1 MDYFYFCLTLLHVIA
16 GFLLVGIPVVAAVD
30 LWRRPAE
37 SWPFW
42 RPALQQSA
50 AAGVAAMALGVLM
63 AGFRWDDSFDRAWE
77 IVGSRWIFAFFELG
91 FSLAILTAL
100 AAYVTIWPTT
110 RWKCGLAWFG
120 LVLAAT
126 NSLYHFPALMVV
138 SREIRTRPEWLVGLE
153 EPVVRQLLFS
163 GEILYRWLH
172 VALASLFF
180 SLVWLRFLVGIQAE
194 AHRTE
199 AQTPETE
206 TTTAETTPAETTTGP
221 TTKRAPTPAA
231 PPEET
236 ITSTALATIDRSL
249 QLGVIWGL
257 GLMLISGL
265 VLLLHLPP
273 ASLHTLLALG
283 SGRSNNLMIGVVAAT
298 VAGIHVMLG
307 DPRPTGLRRFLDVG
321 LVIVAATAM
330 LSDR

>member
-16 GFLLVGIPVVAAVD
+16 GFLFVGIPVVAAVD
-30 LWRRPAE
+30 LWRRPTE

-42 RPALQQSA
+42 RPALQQAA
-50 AAGVAAMALGVLM
+50 AAGLAAMAIGVLM

-77 IVGSRWIFAFFELG
+77 VVGSRWIFAFFELG

-100 AAYVTIWPTT
+100 AAYAPTWPTT
-110 RWKCGLAWFG
+110 RWKRGLAWFC
-120 LVLAAT
+120 LILAAT

-153 EPVVRQLLFS
+153 EPVIRQLLFS

-180 SLVWLRFLVGIQAE
+180 SLVWLRFLVGLQAE
-194 AHRTE
+194 AQSPGDQAPE
-199 AQTPETE
+199 AETPSEQNTSKP
-206 TTTAETTPAETTTGP
+206 TTTQALRPAATAAETI
-221 TTKRAPTPAA
+221 TPAA
-231 PPEET
+231 
-236 ITSTALATIDRSL
+236 LATVDRSL

-257 GLMLISGL
+257 GLMLTSGL
-265 VLLLHLPP
+265 VLLLHLRP
-273 ASLHTLLALG
+273 ATLHTLLALG

-298 VAGIHVMLG
+298 VVGILVLRE
-307 DPRPTGLRRFLDVG
+307 DSRTTGLKRFLDVG
-321 LVIVAATAM
+321 LMIVAATAM
-330 LSDR
+330 LSDS

>member
-16 GFLLVGIPVVAAVD
+16 GFLFVGIPVVAAVD
-30 LWRRPAE
+30 LWWRPSE
-37 SWPFW
+37 CWPFW

-77 IVGSRWIFAFFELG
+77 IVGSRWIFAFLELG

-100 AAYVTIWPTT
+100 AAFLPVWPKTG
-110 RWKCGLAWFG
+110 WKRALAYLGLG
-120 LVLAAT
+120 LAAT

-138 SREIRTRPEWLVGLE
+138 SREIRTRPEWLLGLE
-153 EPVVRQLLFS
+153 EPIVRQLLFS

-194 AHRTE
+194 THRTE

-206 TTTAETTPAETTTGP
+206 TTTAETTTEPITN
-221 TTKRAPTPAA
+221 RAPTPAA
-231 PPEET
+231 PAEET

-283 SGRSNNLMIGVVAAT
+283 SGRSNNLTIGVVAAT

>member
-1 MDYFYFCLTLLHVIA
+1 MDYFYFCLTLLHVIV
-16 GFLLVGIPVVAAVD
+16 GFLFVGIPVVAAID

-42 RPALQQSA
+42 RPALQQAA

-100 AAYVTIWPTT
+100 AAYVPTWPTT
-110 RWKCGLAWFG
+110 RWKRGLAWFG

-138 SREIRTRPEWLVGLE
+138 SREIRTRPEWLLGLE

-194 AHRTE
+194 NHRTE
-199 AQTPETE
+199 TQTLETE
-206 TTTAETTPAETTTGP
+206 TTPAKTTTGS
-221 TTKRAPTPAA
+221 TTNRVPTPAA
-231 PPEET
+231 PAEET
-236 ITSTALATIDRSL
+236 ITSLALATIDRSL

-257 GLMLISGL
+257 GLMLTSGL

-298 VAGIHVMLG
+298 AVGIHVLLES
-307 DPRPTGLRRFLDVG
+307 PRTTGLRRFLDVG
-321 LVIVAATAM
+321 LVIAAATAM
-330 LSDR
+330 LTDR

>member
-1 MDYFYFCLTLLHVIA
+1 MDYFYFCLTLLHVLA
-16 GFLLVGIPVVAAVD
+16 GFLFVGIPVVAAID

-50 AAGVAAMALGVLM
+50 ATGVAAMALGVLM
-63 AGFRWDDSFDRAWE
+63 AGFRWDDSFERAWE
-77 IVGSRWIFAFFELG
+77 VVGSRWIFAFFELG

-100 AAYVTIWPTT
+100 AAYVPTWPTF
-110 RWKCGLAWFG
+110 RWKRGLAWFC

-138 SREIRTRPEWLVGLE
+138 SREIRTRPEWLLGLE

-194 AHRTE
+194 AQSQGDQVPE
-199 AQTPETE
+199 AETKSE
-206 TTTAETTPAETTTGP
+206 QNTSKPTTTQAPA
-221 TTKRAPTPAA
+221 PAA
-231 PPEET
+231 TAEET
-236 ITSTALATIDRSL
+236 ITPLALATVDRSL

-257 GLMLISGL
+257 GLMLTSGL

-298 VAGIHVMLG
+298 VAGIHAMLG